1 MMAVLQVTNQRCV
14 TRDIYTMPRSEIPVD
29 ILRII
34 LEHVDKGDLATICRL
49 NKICCYCS
57 QDVLYRDIYVKR
69 LGTARVCETLA
80 HSTHIARKVRS
91 FDTDYFESD
100 LAAAL
105 RNMSSLRH
113 LTLTVTLYLNVF
125 EGCTFQLESFTCSIY
140 YNEYLRTFLSS
151 QSGLKS
157 VTFNMEFDSKA
168 FDTRCLPNLTQVTA
182 MFSWLP
188 HLIPGR
194 PVTEVVALG
203 YILNGC
209 SVDLS
214 FFTLATSPIQKL
226 TIDHSYLY
234 PQPGHL
240 LAQIF
245 PSLTHLTIEAC
256 TVSSFLGS
264 QGVGGFV

>member
-1 MMAVLQVTNQRCV
+1 M
-14 TRDIYTMPRSEIPVD
+14 MPRSEIPVD

-34 LEHVDKGDLATICRL
+34 LEYVDKGDLVTICRL
-49 NKICCYCS
+49 NKICCSCS

-69 LGTARVCETLA
+69 LGTARVCQTLA
-80 HSTHIARKVRS
+80 ESTHIARKVRS
-91 FDTDYFESD
+91 FNTGYDEKY
-100 LAAAL
+100 LAPAL
-105 RNMSSLRH
+105 QNMSSLRN

-140 YNEYLRTFLSS
+140 YNEHLRKFLST

-157 VTFNMEFDSKA
+157 VTFDMEFGSEA
-168 FDTRCLPNLTQVTA
+168 FDTRCLPNLTRITA

-203 YILNGC
+203 YILNGY

-245 PSLTHLTIEAC
+245 PSLTHLTIDAC
-256 TVSSFLGS
+256 SVSSFLGS
-264 QGVGGFV
+264 QGVCGLAFKYLFVIDVDFTSA